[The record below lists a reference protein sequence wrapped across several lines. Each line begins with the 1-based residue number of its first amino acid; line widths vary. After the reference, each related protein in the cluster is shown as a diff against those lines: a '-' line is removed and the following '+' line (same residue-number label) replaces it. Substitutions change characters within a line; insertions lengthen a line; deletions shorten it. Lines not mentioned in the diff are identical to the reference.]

1 MKIIHTGDLH
11 IGSAF
16 HNLPAEKARLR
27 RTEILAA
34 FSRLCAY
41 AKDSGV
47 TAVLLAG
54 DLFDENK
61 TARHIKKQV
70 FAAIAAANPVCFF
83 YVSGNHDD
91 EFDGGDELPKNLY
104 LFGQRHGWESYALGE
119 NVVVTGMDSK
129 TMTAQ
134 SLSGLRLSPEHF
146 NIVVLHGDIN
156 GELNGKDSISL
167 PLLQNKFI
175 DYLALGHIHK
185 PMLDCQRLDVRG
197 KYRYCGCFEG
207 RGFDE
212 MGERGFFLLDIQ
224 NKTVVG
230 EKFLSLSARK
240 VVQVDVD
247 ISACKT
253 YYEME
258 NAVFATLRSVEQK
271 DVCKIV
277 LRGRVVPGLKK
288 DFTLLSS
295 RLEGR
300 CFYIK
305 IEDESRIIFSAN
317 DYLSDVTE
325 RGEFVR
331 EVGRYSM
338 NDNQREEILEVG
350 LKALAGEEIDL

>member
-41 AKDSGV
+41 AKESGV
-47 TAVLLAG
+47 TAVLLTG

-70 FAAIAAANPVCFF
+70 FASIASASPVCFF
-83 YVSGNHDD
+83 YISGNHDD
-91 EFDGGDELPKNLY
+91 EFDGDELPKNLY

-129 TMTAQ
+129 NMTAQ
-134 SLSGLRLSPEHF
+134 SLSMMRLSSENF
-146 NIVVLHGDIN
+146 NIVLLHGDIN
-156 GELNGKDSISL
+156 GDSNGKDSIPLS
-167 PLLQNKFI
+167 LLQNKFV

-212 MGERGFFLLDIQ
+212 IGERGFFLLDIQ
-224 NKTVVG
+224 NKAVVG
-230 EKFLSLSARK
+230 EKFLSLSTRK
-240 VVQVDVD
+240 VVQTDVD

-258 NAVFATLRSVEQK
+258 NAVFSALRNVEQK
-271 DVCKIV
+271 DVCKIL
-277 LRGRVVPGLKK
+277 LRGRVAPCLKK
-288 DFTLLSS
+288 DFALLSS

-305 IEDESRIIFSAN
+305 IEDESRILFSAN

-331 EVGRYSM
+331 EVGRYAM
-338 NDNQREEILEVG
+338 NEHQREEILEVG